1 MHYNVYQLL
10 MLFLAYSF
18 LGWCVE
24 VSFVAVTTGRV
35 VNRGFLN
42 GPVCPIYGVGMLGAL
57 LLLEPVSD
65 NLVLLFFLGMLLCT
79 LVELIGGW
87 ILELAFHTRWWDY
100 TDKPFNLGGYVC
112 LGFSI
117 MWGFAVTFAVRLIHP
132 LVFSLVCWL
141 PHLVGWILIGVLYAL
156 FLIDFVLTLITVIGL
171 RKQLGELER
180 VGQALHTVGDTISD
194 RLGNSALA
202 ADAKLESA
210 KLVGQE
216 RVAEGKEKLETAME
230 NSQKKLELARG
241 KQSEKAIRG
250 QGKAGSS
257 NGKQSEETGG
267 EQGKVGRQNLRIPS
281 GASAEEAAPG
291 DAAKGTG
298 IVAGRGGAL
307 WYSPFDRRI
316 PGTAGGNPPPLGGK
330 QKEYGCVMTEP
341 HRLLLPGLLPGQ
353 FITAIF
359 LAYFH
364 ETFTEGNTVLMF
376 WFNLC
381 NCV

>member
-10 MLFLAYSF
+10 LLFLIYSF

-57 LLLEPVSD
+57 LLLEPVSG

-87 ILELAFHTRWWDY
+87 ILEKAFHTRWWDY

-117 MWGFAVTFAVRLIHP
+117 MWGFVVTFAVRLIHP
-132 LVFSLVCWL
+132 LIFSLVCWL
-141 PHLVGWILIGVLYAL
+141 PHLLGWILIGVLYAL
-156 FLIDFVLTLITVIGL
+156 FLTDFVLTLITVVGI

-210 KLVGQE
+210 KIAGQE
-216 RVAEGKEKLETAME
+216 RMAESKEKLELVKE
-230 NSQKKLELARG
+230 SSKEKLELARESSKEKLELARESSQRKFAESKERFAENREKLG
-241 KQSEKAIRG
+241 DRITESLQELQQKKQR
-250 QGKAGSS
+250 
-257 NGKQSEETGG
+257 
-267 EQGKVGRQNLRIPS
+267 L
-281 GASAEEAAPG
+281 EA
-291 DAAKGTG
+291 
-298 IVAGRGGAL
+298 R
-307 WYSPFDRRI
+307 
-316 PGTAGGNPPPLGGK
+316 
-330 QKEYGCVMTEP
+330 QKELSASLGEGARFGTR
-341 HRLLLPGLLPGQ
+341 RLTGAFPGLREEIRRRL
-353 FITAIF
+353 
-359 LAYFH
+359 
-364 ETFTEGNTVLMF
+364 EESKKNTDA
-376 WFNLC
+376 
-381 NCV
+381 

>member
-10 MLFLAYSF
+10 MLFLVYSF

-87 ILELAFHTRWWDY
+87 ILERAFHTRWWDY

-132 LVFSLVCWL
+132 LVFSLACWL

-210 KLVGQE
+210 KLAGQE

-230 NSQKKLELARG
+230 NSQKKLELARENSQKRLSEG
-241 KQSEKAIRG
+241 KEKLETAMENSQKKLAESKERLSESKEKLGDKISESL
-250 QGKAGSS
+250 QELQQK
-257 NGKQSEETGG
+257 KQRLEM
-267 EQGKVGRQNLRIPS
+267 R
-281 GASAEEAAPG
+281 
-291 DAAKGTG
+291 
-298 IVAGRGGAL
+298 
-307 WYSPFDRRI
+307 
-316 PGTAGGNPPPLGGK
+316 
-330 QKEYGCVMTEP
+330 QKELASSLGEGARFGTR
-341 HRLLLPGLLPGQ
+341 RLTGAFPGLREEIRRRL
-353 FITAIF
+353 
-359 LAYFH
+359 
-364 ETFTEGNTVLMF
+364 EESKKNTDAQ
-376 WFNLC
+376 
-381 NCV
+381 

>member
-10 MLFLAYSF
+10 MLFLIYSF

-57 LLLEPVSD
+57 LLLEPVSG

-87 ILELAFHTRWWDY
+87 ILEKAFHTRWWDY

-132 LVFSLVCWL
+132 LIFSLVCWL
-141 PHLVGWILIGVLYAL
+141 PHLLGWILIGVLYAL
-156 FLIDFVLTLITVIGL
+156 FLTDFVLTLITVVGI

-210 KLVGQE
+210 KIAGQE
-216 RVAEGKEKLETAME
+216 RMAESKEKLELVKESSKEKLELAKE
-230 NSQKKLELARG
+230 SSKEKLELARESSQRKFAESKERFAENREKLG
-241 KQSEKAIRG
+241 DRITESLQELQQKKQR
-250 QGKAGSS
+250 
-257 NGKQSEETGG
+257 
-267 EQGKVGRQNLRIPS
+267 L
-281 GASAEEAAPG
+281 EA
-291 DAAKGTG
+291 
-298 IVAGRGGAL
+298 R
-307 WYSPFDRRI
+307 
-316 PGTAGGNPPPLGGK
+316 
-330 QKEYGCVMTEP
+330 QKELSASLGEGARFGTR
-341 HRLLLPGLLPGQ
+341 RLTGAFPGLREEIRRRL
-353 FITAIF
+353 
-359 LAYFH
+359 
-364 ETFTEGNTVLMF
+364 EESKKNTDA
-376 WFNLC
+376 
-381 NCV
+381 

>member
-10 MLFLAYSF
+10 MLFLIYSF

-57 LLLEPVSD
+57 LLLEPVSG

-87 ILELAFHTRWWDY
+87 ILEKAFHTRWWDY
-100 TDKPFNLGGYVC
+100 TDKPFNLGGYIC

-132 LVFSLVCWL
+132 LIFSLVCWL
-141 PHLVGWILIGVLYAL
+141 PHLLGWILIGVLYAL
-156 FLIDFVLTLITVIGL
+156 FLIDFVLTLITVVGI
-171 RKQLGELER
+171 RKQLGELDR

-210 KLVGQE
+210 KIAGQE
-216 RVAEGKEKLETAME
+216 RMAESKEKLELARESSQKRLEESKEKLELARESSQKRLEESKEKLETAVE
-230 NSQKKLELARG
+230 SSQRKFAESKERFAESREKLGDRITESLQELQQKKQRLEAR
-241 KQSEKAIRG
+241 
-250 QGKAGSS
+250 
-257 NGKQSEETGG
+257 
-267 EQGKVGRQNLRIPS
+267 
-281 GASAEEAAPG
+281 
-291 DAAKGTG
+291 
-298 IVAGRGGAL
+298 
-307 WYSPFDRRI
+307 
-316 PGTAGGNPPPLGGK
+316 
-330 QKEYGCVMTEP
+330 QKELSASLGEGARFGTR
-341 HRLLLPGLLPGQ
+341 RLTGAFPGLREEIRRRL
-353 FITAIF
+353 
-359 LAYFH
+359 
-364 ETFTEGNTVLMF
+364 EESKKNTDA
-376 WFNLC
+376 
-381 NCV
+381 

>member
-10 MLFLAYSF
+10 MLFLIYSF

-57 LLLEPVSD
+57 LLLEPVAD

-87 ILELAFHTRWWDY
+87 ILEKAFHTRWWDY

-132 LVFSLVCWL
+132 LIFSLVCWL
-141 PHLVGWILIGVLYAL
+141 PHLVGWILIGVLYVL
-156 FLIDFVLTLITVIGL
+156 FIIDFVLTLITVIGL

-210 KLVGQE
+210 KIAGQE
-216 RVAEGKEKLETAME
+216 RMAESKEKLELAKESSKEKLELAKESSQKKLSESKEKLETAVE
-230 NSQKKLELARG
+230 NSQRKFAEGKERLAESKEKLGDKISESLQELQQKKQRLEAR
-241 KQSEKAIRG
+241 
-250 QGKAGSS
+250 
-257 NGKQSEETGG
+257 
-267 EQGKVGRQNLRIPS
+267 
-281 GASAEEAAPG
+281 
-291 DAAKGTG
+291 
-298 IVAGRGGAL
+298 
-307 WYSPFDRRI
+307 
-316 PGTAGGNPPPLGGK
+316 
-330 QKEYGCVMTEP
+330 QKELYASLGEGARFGTR
-341 HRLLLPGLLPGQ
+341 RLTGAFPGLREEIRRRL
-353 FITAIF
+353 
-359 LAYFH
+359 
-364 ETFTEGNTVLMF
+364 EESKKNTDA
-376 WFNLC
+376 
-381 NCV
+381 

>member
-10 MLFLAYSF
+10 MLFLIYSF

-57 LLLEPVSD
+57 LLLEPVAD
-65 NLVLLFFLGMLLCT
+65 KLVLLFFLGMLMCT

-87 ILELAFHTRWWDY
+87 ILEKAFHTRWWDY

-132 LVFSLVCWL
+132 LIFSLVCWL
-141 PHLVGWILIGVLYAL
+141 PHLVGWILIGVLYVL
-156 FLIDFVLTLITVIGL
+156 FIIDFVLTLITVIGL

-210 KLVGQE
+210 KIAGQE
-216 RVAEGKEKLETAME
+216 RMAESKEKLELAKESSKEKLELAKESSQKKLSESKEKLETAVE
-230 NSQKKLELARG
+230 NSQRKFAEGKERLAESKEKLGDKISESLQELQQKKQRLEAR
-241 KQSEKAIRG
+241 
-250 QGKAGSS
+250 
-257 NGKQSEETGG
+257 
-267 EQGKVGRQNLRIPS
+267 
-281 GASAEEAAPG
+281 
-291 DAAKGTG
+291 
-298 IVAGRGGAL
+298 
-307 WYSPFDRRI
+307 
-316 PGTAGGNPPPLGGK
+316 
-330 QKEYGCVMTEP
+330 QKELYASLGEGARFGTR
-341 HRLLLPGLLPGQ
+341 RLTGAFPGLREEIRRRL
-353 FITAIF
+353 
-359 LAYFH
+359 
-364 ETFTEGNTVLMF
+364 EESKKNTDA
-376 WFNLC
+376 
-381 NCV
+381 

>member
-1 MHYNVYQLL
+1 MEMHYNVYQLL
-10 MLFLAYSF
+10 MLFLVYSF

-87 ILELAFHTRWWDY
+87 ILERAFHTRWWDY

-132 LVFSLVCWL
+132 LVFSLACWL

-210 KLVGQE
+210 KLAGQE

-230 NSQKKLELARG
+230 NSQKKLAESKERLSESKEKLGDKISESLQELQQKKQRLEMRQKELA
-241 KQSEKAIRG
+241 
-250 QGKAGSS
+250 SS
-257 NGKQSEETGG
+257 LGEGARFGTRRLTG
-267 EQGKVGRQNLRIPS
+267 
-281 GASAEEAAPG
+281 A
-291 DAAKGTG
+291 
-298 IVAGRGGAL
+298 
-307 WYSPFDRRI
+307 F
-316 PGTAGGNPPPLGGK
+316 
-330 QKEYGCVMTEP
+330 
-341 HRLLLPGLLPGQ
+341 PGLREEIRRRL
-353 FITAIF
+353 
-359 LAYFH
+359 
-364 ETFTEGNTVLMF
+364 EESKKNTDAQ
-376 WFNLC
+376 
-381 NCV
+381 

>member
-1 MHYNVYQLL
+1 MHYSVYQLL
-10 MLFLAYSF
+10 LLFLVYSF

-57 LLLEPVSD
+57 LLLEPVAD

-79 LVELIGGW
+79 LVELVGGW
-87 ILELAFHTRWWDY
+87 ILERAFHTRWWDY

-132 LVFSLVCWL
+132 LVFSLICWL
-141 PHLVGWILIGVLYAL
+141 PHLVGWILVGVLYAL
-156 FLIDFVLTLITVIGL
+156 FLTDFVLTLITVIGL

-210 KLVGQE
+210 KLAGQE
-216 RVAEGKEKLETAME
+216 RMAESKEKLETAMENSQRKLAEGKERLSEGKEKLETAME
-230 NSQKKLELARG
+230 NSQKKLTESRERFAEGKEKLGDRISESLQELQQKKQRLEARQKELAASLGEGARFG
-241 KQSEKAIRG
+241 TRRL
-250 QGKAGSS
+250 
-257 NGKQSEETGG
+257 TG
-267 EQGKVGRQNLRIPS
+267 
-281 GASAEEAAPG
+281 A
-291 DAAKGTG
+291 
-298 IVAGRGGAL
+298 
-307 WYSPFDRRI
+307 F
-316 PGTAGGNPPPLGGK
+316 
-330 QKEYGCVMTEP
+330 
-341 HRLLLPGLLPGQ
+341 PGLREEIRRRL
-353 FITAIF
+353 
-359 LAYFH
+359 
-364 ETFTEGNTVLMF
+364 EESKKNTDA
-376 WFNLC
+376 
-381 NCV
+381 

>member
-10 MLFLAYSF
+10 MLFLIYSF

-57 LLLEPVSD
+57 LLLEPVSG

-87 ILELAFHTRWWDY
+87 ILEKAFHTRWWDY

-141 PHLVGWILIGVLYAL
+141 PHLLGWILIGVLYAL
-156 FLIDFVLTLITVIGL
+156 FLTDFVLTLITVVGI

-210 KLVGQE
+210 KIAGQE
-216 RVAEGKEKLETAME
+216 RMAESKEKLELAKE
-230 NSQKKLELARG
+230 SSKEKLELAKESSKEKLELARESSQRKFAESKERFAESREKLG
-241 KQSEKAIRG
+241 DRITESLQELQQKKQR
-250 QGKAGSS
+250 
-257 NGKQSEETGG
+257 
-267 EQGKVGRQNLRIPS
+267 L
-281 GASAEEAAPG
+281 EA
-291 DAAKGTG
+291 
-298 IVAGRGGAL
+298 R
-307 WYSPFDRRI
+307 
-316 PGTAGGNPPPLGGK
+316 
-330 QKEYGCVMTEP
+330 QKELSASLGEGARFGTR
-341 HRLLLPGLLPGQ
+341 RLTGAFPGLREEIRRRL
-353 FITAIF
+353 
-359 LAYFH
+359 
-364 ETFTEGNTVLMF
+364 EESKKNTDA
-376 WFNLC
+376 
-381 NCV
+381 

>member
-10 MLFLAYSF
+10 MLFLIYSF

-57 LLLEPVSD
+57 LLLEPVSG

-87 ILELAFHTRWWDY
+87 ILEKAFHTRWWDY
-100 TDKPFNLGGYVC
+100 TDKPFNLGGYIC

-132 LVFSLVCWL
+132 LIFSLVCWL
-141 PHLVGWILIGVLYAL
+141 PHLLGWISIGVLYAL
-156 FLIDFVLTLITVIGL
+156 FLIDFVLTLITVVGI

-210 KLVGQE
+210 KIAGQE
-216 RVAEGKEKLETAME
+216 RMAESKE
-230 NSQKKLELARG
+230 KLELARESSQRKFAESKERFAESREKLG
-241 KQSEKAIRG
+241 DRITESLQELQQKKQR
-250 QGKAGSS
+250 
-257 NGKQSEETGG
+257 
-267 EQGKVGRQNLRIPS
+267 L
-281 GASAEEAAPG
+281 EA
-291 DAAKGTG
+291 
-298 IVAGRGGAL
+298 R
-307 WYSPFDRRI
+307 
-316 PGTAGGNPPPLGGK
+316 
-330 QKEYGCVMTEP
+330 QKELSASLGEGARFGTR
-341 HRLLLPGLLPGQ
+341 RLTGAFPGLREEIRRRL
-353 FITAIF
+353 
-359 LAYFH
+359 
-364 ETFTEGNTVLMF
+364 EESKKNTDA
-376 WFNLC
+376 
-381 NCV
+381 

>member
-1 MHYNVYQLL
+1 MHYSVYQLL
-10 MLFLAYSF
+10 MLFLVYSF

-57 LLLEPVSD
+57 LLLGPVSD

-87 ILELAFHTRWWDY
+87 ILEKAFHTRWWDY

-132 LVFSLVCWL
+132 LIFSLVSWL

-156 FLIDFVLTLITVIGL
+156 FLTDFVLTLITVIGL

-210 KLVGQE
+210 KIAGQE
-216 RVAEGKEKLETAME
+216 RMAESKEKLELAKENSKEKLELAKENSQKKLSESKEKLETAME
-230 NSQKKLELARG
+230 NSQRKLAENKERFAEGKEKLGDRINESLQELQQKKQRLETR
-241 KQSEKAIRG
+241 
-250 QGKAGSS
+250 
-257 NGKQSEETGG
+257 
-267 EQGKVGRQNLRIPS
+267 
-281 GASAEEAAPG
+281 
-291 DAAKGTG
+291 
-298 IVAGRGGAL
+298 
-307 WYSPFDRRI
+307 
-316 PGTAGGNPPPLGGK
+316 
-330 QKEYGCVMTEP
+330 QKELMSSLGEGARFGTR
-341 HRLLLPGLLPGQ
+341 RLTGAFPGLREEIRRRLEE
-353 FITAIF
+353 IKK
-359 LAYFH
+359 
-364 ETFTEGNTVLMF
+364 NTDA
-376 WFNLC
+376 
-381 NCV
+381 

>member
-10 MLFLAYSF
+10 LLFLVYSF

-87 ILELAFHTRWWDY
+87 ILERAFHTRWWDY

-132 LVFSLVCWL
+132 LIFLLICWL

-210 KLVGQE
+210 RLAGQE
-216 RVAEGKEKLETAME
+216 RVAEGKEKLELAKE
-230 NSQKKLELARG
+230 NSQRKLAESKERLSESKEKLGDKISESLQELQQKKQRLETRQKELA
-241 KQSEKAIRG
+241 
-250 QGKAGSS
+250 SS
-257 NGKQSEETGG
+257 LGEGARFGTRRLTG
-267 EQGKVGRQNLRIPS
+267 
-281 GASAEEAAPG
+281 A
-291 DAAKGTG
+291 
-298 IVAGRGGAL
+298 
-307 WYSPFDRRI
+307 F
-316 PGTAGGNPPPLGGK
+316 
-330 QKEYGCVMTEP
+330 
-341 HRLLLPGLLPGQ
+341 PGLRDEIRRRL
-353 FITAIF
+353 
-359 LAYFH
+359 
-364 ETFTEGNTVLMF
+364 EESKKNTDA
-376 WFNLC
+376 
-381 NCV
+381 

>member
-10 MLFLAYSF
+10 MLFLVYSF

-87 ILELAFHTRWWDY
+87 ILERAFHTRWWDY

-132 LVFSLVCWL
+132 LIFSLVCWL
-141 PHLVGWILIGVLYAL
+141 PHLVGWILIGVLYVL
-156 FLIDFVLTLITVIGL
+156 FIIDFVLTLITVIGL

-210 KLVGQE
+210 KLAGQE

-230 NSQKKLELARG
+230 NSQKKLELARENSQKRLSEG
-241 KQSEKAIRG
+241 KEKLETAMENSQKKLAESKERLSESKEKLGDKISESL
-250 QGKAGSS
+250 QELQQK
-257 NGKQSEETGG
+257 KQRLEM
-267 EQGKVGRQNLRIPS
+267 R
-281 GASAEEAAPG
+281 
-291 DAAKGTG
+291 
-298 IVAGRGGAL
+298 
-307 WYSPFDRRI
+307 
-316 PGTAGGNPPPLGGK
+316 
-330 QKEYGCVMTEP
+330 QKELASSLGEGARFGTR
-341 HRLLLPGLLPGQ
+341 RLTGAFPGLREEIRRRL
-353 FITAIF
+353 
-359 LAYFH
+359 
-364 ETFTEGNTVLMF
+364 EESKKNTDAQ
-376 WFNLC
+376 
-381 NCV
+381 

>member
-10 MLFLAYSF
+10 MLFLIYSF

-57 LLLEPVSD
+57 LLLEPVAD

-87 ILELAFHTRWWDY
+87 ILEKAFHTRWWDY

-132 LVFSLVCWL
+132 LIFSLVCWL
-141 PHLVGWILIGVLYAL
+141 PHLVGWILIGVLYVL
-156 FLIDFVLTLITVIGL
+156 FIIDFVLTLITVIGL

-210 KLVGQE
+210 KIAGQE
-216 RVAEGKEKLETAME
+216 RMAESKEKLELAKESSKEKLELAKESSQKKLSESKEKLETAVE
-230 NSQKKLELARG
+230 NSQRKLAEGKERLAESKEKLGDKITESLQELQQKKQRLEAR
-241 KQSEKAIRG
+241 
-250 QGKAGSS
+250 
-257 NGKQSEETGG
+257 
-267 EQGKVGRQNLRIPS
+267 
-281 GASAEEAAPG
+281 
-291 DAAKGTG
+291 
-298 IVAGRGGAL
+298 
-307 WYSPFDRRI
+307 
-316 PGTAGGNPPPLGGK
+316 
-330 QKEYGCVMTEP
+330 QKELSASLGEGARFGTR
-341 HRLLLPGLLPGQ
+341 RLTGAFPGLREEIRRRL
-353 FITAIF
+353 
-359 LAYFH
+359 
-364 ETFTEGNTVLMF
+364 EESKKNTDA
-376 WFNLC
+376 
-381 NCV
+381 

>member
-10 MLFLAYSF
+10 LLFLIYSF

-57 LLLEPVSD
+57 LLLEPVAD

-87 ILELAFHTRWWDY
+87 ILEKAFHTRWWDY

-132 LVFSLVCWL
+132 LVFSLVCWM

-156 FLIDFVLTLITVIGL
+156 FLTDFVLTLITVIGL

-210 KLVGQE
+210 KIAGQE
-216 RVAEGKEKLETAME
+216 RMAESKEKLELAKESSKEKLELAKESSQKKLSESKEKLENAVENSQRKFAEGKERLAESKEKLGDKISESLQE
-230 NSQKKLELARG
+230 LQQKKQRLEAR
-241 KQSEKAIRG
+241 
-250 QGKAGSS
+250 
-257 NGKQSEETGG
+257 
-267 EQGKVGRQNLRIPS
+267 
-281 GASAEEAAPG
+281 
-291 DAAKGTG
+291 
-298 IVAGRGGAL
+298 
-307 WYSPFDRRI
+307 
-316 PGTAGGNPPPLGGK
+316 
-330 QKEYGCVMTEP
+330 QKELYTSLGEGARFGTR
-341 HRLLLPGLLPGQ
+341 RLTGAFPGLREEIRRRL
-353 FITAIF
+353 
-359 LAYFH
+359 
-364 ETFTEGNTVLMF
+364 EESKKNTDA
-376 WFNLC
+376 
-381 NCV
+381 

>member
-10 MLFLAYSF
+10 MLFLIYSF

-57 LLLEPVSD
+57 LLLEPVSG

-87 ILELAFHTRWWDY
+87 ILEKAFHTRWWDY

-141 PHLVGWILIGVLYAL
+141 PHLLGWILIGVLYAL
-156 FLIDFVLTLITVIGL
+156 FLTDFVLTLITVVGI

-210 KLVGQE
+210 KIAGQE
-216 RVAEGKEKLETAME
+216 RMAESKEKLELVKE
-230 NSQKKLELARG
+230 SSKEKLELARESSKEKLELARESSQRKFAESKERFAESREKLG
-241 KQSEKAIRG
+241 DRITESLQELQQKKQR
-250 QGKAGSS
+250 
-257 NGKQSEETGG
+257 
-267 EQGKVGRQNLRIPS
+267 L
-281 GASAEEAAPG
+281 EA
-291 DAAKGTG
+291 
-298 IVAGRGGAL
+298 R
-307 WYSPFDRRI
+307 
-316 PGTAGGNPPPLGGK
+316 
-330 QKEYGCVMTEP
+330 QKELSASLGEGARFGTR
-341 HRLLLPGLLPGQ
+341 RLTGAFPGLREEIRRRL
-353 FITAIF
+353 
-359 LAYFH
+359 
-364 ETFTEGNTVLMF
+364 EESKKNTDA
-376 WFNLC
+376 
-381 NCV
+381 

>member
-10 MLFLAYSF
+10 LLFLIYSF

-57 LLLEPVSD
+57 LLLEPVSG

-87 ILELAFHTRWWDY
+87 ILEKAFHTRWWDY

-132 LVFSLVCWL
+132 LIFSLVCWL
-141 PHLVGWILIGVLYAL
+141 PHLLGWILIGVLYAL
-156 FLIDFVLTLITVIGL
+156 FLTDFVLTLITVVGI

-210 KLVGQE
+210 KIAGQE
-216 RVAEGKEKLETAME
+216 RMAESKEKLELVKESSKERLELARE
-230 NSQKKLELARG
+230 SSKEKLELARESSQRKFAESKERFAESKEKLG
-241 KQSEKAIRG
+241 DRITESLQELQQKKQR
-250 QGKAGSS
+250 
-257 NGKQSEETGG
+257 
-267 EQGKVGRQNLRIPS
+267 L
-281 GASAEEAAPG
+281 EA
-291 DAAKGTG
+291 
-298 IVAGRGGAL
+298 R
-307 WYSPFDRRI
+307 
-316 PGTAGGNPPPLGGK
+316 
-330 QKEYGCVMTEP
+330 QKELSASLGEGARFGTR
-341 HRLLLPGLLPGQ
+341 RLTGAFPGLREEIRRRL
-353 FITAIF
+353 
-359 LAYFH
+359 
-364 ETFTEGNTVLMF
+364 EESKKNTDA
-376 WFNLC
+376 
-381 NCV
+381 